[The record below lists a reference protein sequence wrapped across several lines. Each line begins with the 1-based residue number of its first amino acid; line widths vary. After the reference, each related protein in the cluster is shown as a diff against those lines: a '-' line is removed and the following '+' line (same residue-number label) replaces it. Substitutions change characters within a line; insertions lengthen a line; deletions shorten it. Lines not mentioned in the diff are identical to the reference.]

1 MVGKS
6 LSKKSLA
13 SQLSDLFTPKPKDY
27 DPEELDNGDDLDL
40 ADRAVEDVDDMES
53 SGKLRLRPDIDLDAR
68 YAGKKASRK
77 DAGFAS
83 ESDADDDSELEGD
96 QTGDASESD
105 DGHAVEGD
113 DLDSMESAEEELE
126 ELEGEGSSSEEDEDA
141 KLEAGMHKLDVD
153 EAFEKELDELEKEDE
168 AAILGAVKASGEEVE
183 KARAAQNQ
191 RTIWDN
197 LMDVRIGLQKAVAM
211 ANRFPQTNDF
221 ELLTRSNVD
230 TSVGQELTS
239 SFSMAS
245 TECRDLLTTFLD
257 IQQGLLKQNPAVPAA
272 ESGARAKRKR
282 SDSLDDTWDTISQ
295 QFQRFRPF
303 CDEIIDRWNRKT
315 QLSAGM
321 QLKKLKV
328 LNQSVVAQIEQIV
341 SDKDRIIRRSQLKRT
356 SYRVFGKPVDSS
368 FESDKE
374 NEEENEE
381 KNRDAHLEDYD
392 EEIYDDLDFYQQ
404 QLRELIENAA
414 ASTLA
419 DPHGDSSMDM
429 TRKYLALRKLKS
441 KQPKKLVDRR
451 ASKGRKVRYV
461 VHEKLV
467 NFMNPIPRTEK
478 MSADELFK
486 NLFGRTVKSRVA
498 DSLDDGNRHSD
509 SEDVSML

>member
-13 SQLSDLFTPKPKDY
+13 AQLSDLFTPKPKDY
-27 DPEELDNGDDLDL
+27 DPEALDNDDELDF
-40 ADRAVEDVDDMES
+40 ADRAVEDVDEMES

-77 DAGFAS
+77 DVGFAS
-83 ESDADDDSELEGD
+83 DSDADDDSEPEEDQEGD
-96 QTGDASESD
+96 LNDSD
-105 DGHAVEGD
+105 DEQDAEEDNMDNMQSG
-113 DLDSMESAEEELE
+113 EEELE
-126 ELEGEGSSSEEDEDA
+126 EEDGEGSSSDDDEDA

-153 EAFEKELDELEKEDE
+153 EAFEKELDELEREDE
-168 AAILGAVKASGEEVE
+168 AAIMGAVKASGEEVA
-183 KARAAQNQ
+183 KARAVQHQ

-211 ANRFPQTNDF
+211 ANRFPQTDDF
-221 ELLTRSNVD
+221 ALLTRSNVD
-230 TSVGQELTS
+230 KSVGQTLTS

-257 IQQGLLKQNPAVPAA
+257 IQQGLLKQNSAVPSA
-272 ESGARAKRKR
+272 ETSAGAKRKR
-282 SDSLDDTWDTISQ
+282 SDSLDDTWSNISQ

-328 LNQSVVAQIEQIV
+328 LNQSVVAQIEQII

-356 SYRVFGKPVDSS
+356 SYRVFGKPVDPS

-374 NEEENEE
+374 NQEE
-381 KNRDAHLEDYD
+381 NRDAHLEDYD

-404 QLRELIENAA
+404 QLRELIENAP

-419 DPHGDSSMDM
+419 DPQGDSSMDM

-441 KQPKKLVDRR
+441 KQPKKVVDRR

-486 NLFGRTVKSRVA
+486 NLFGRTVKRVEA
-498 DSLDDGNRHSD
+498 TDDENGHSE